1 MLTDYHHG
9 VRVVEINDGT
19 RPIRTVA
26 TAVIGLI
33 ATAPDADAATFPLN
47 TPVLVTNV
55 LAALGRAGA
64 QGTLAKA
71 RAAIA
76 DQTNPMMVVVRVE
89 EGETEAETTSNVI
102 GTVTPAGK
110 YTGMKA
116 LLAAP
121 AQLSVKPRIL
131 GAPGLDNLAVASE
144 LAAIAKEPRG
154 FRRRN

>member
-55 LAALGRAGA
+55 LAALGKAGTR
-64 QGTLAKA
+64 GTLAKA
-71 RAAIA
+71 LAAIA
-76 DQTNPMMVVVRVE
+76 DQPPSQRSC
-89 EGETEAETTSNVI
+89 AASD
-102 GTVTPAGK
+102 AG
-110 YTGMKA
+110 
-116 LLAAP
+116 
-121 AQLSVKPRIL
+121 I
-131 GAPGLDNLAVASE
+131 
-144 LAAIAKEPRG
+144 
-154 FRRRN
+154 